1 MIPIVAACE
10 KTVWH
15 TEICFQIKLP
25 LFNERFCIM
34 FLIFYSLQEHL
45 VPALRDRSQ
54 RQSSRPFKQK
64 PQKSWRSCCSNRRL
78 RPTII
83 LFSSASV
90 CHHCHS
96 TKSVDFYCNGLV
108 AFFWFF
114 CKQSIVVIA
123 YMCGVFY
130 HRTITTWRYFW
141 RHVFPEAQFIDNH
154 SRDAAVTETRNCYTW
169 YVQSGTINICDYMHD
184 VVSIVLGW
192 YECIT
197 TLLQRAWC
205 MCCGEAWWGTS
216 RMQWSTRVNRS
227 MSTVSRC
234 WWRHWKRSRCRNVS
248 SPASR
253 LWVHE
258 NKSLNCSVL
267 CWYYV

>member
-1 MIPIVAACE
+1 MAACE

-96 TKSVDFYCNGLV
+96 TKSIDFYCNGLV
-108 AFFWFF
+108 PFFWFF

-130 HRTITTWRYFW
+130 YRTITTWRYFW

-154 SRDAAVTETRNCYTW
+154 SRDAAVTETRNCYTG
-169 YVQSGTINICDYMHD
+169 YVQVVPSTFVIICMMLFRLCSGGMNA
-184 VVSIVLGW
+184 
-192 YECIT
+192 
-197 TLLQRAWC
+197 TLLY
-205 MCCGEAWWGTS
+205 
-216 RMQWSTRVNRS
+216 
-227 MSTVSRC
+227 
-234 WWRHWKRSRCRNVS
+234 CREPGACVMARPGGARQECS
-248 SPASR
+248 GA
-253 LWVHE
+253 HE
-258 NKSLNCSVL
+258 
-267 CWYYV
+267 